1 MNTKI
6 FTITSILLLLA
17 GCASVAVTDKAI
29 EDRTA
34 FALNLEKG
42 SFKVIDRVNDG
53 LETSY
58 TVTTNTG
65 KKYNCR
71 VEGSFSFGTGRV
83 VTDPVCNEVGKPANT
98 TKCDS
103 LSKAAGKC
111 K

>member
-1 MNTKI
+1 MGHTREI
-6 FTITSILLLLA
+6 GMMTLLFTLV
-17 GCASVAVTDKAI
+17 GCASISVTDKAI

-34 FALNLEKG
+34 FALNLEKD
-42 SFKVIDRVNDG
+42 SFKVTDRVNDG

-58 TVTTNTG
+58 KVTTNTG

-83 VTDPVCNEVGKPANT
+83 VTDPVCNEIGKPTNE
-98 TKCDS
+98 KCDA